1 MPSPQSTLI
10 TSFDMPTPAEGKRF
24 TEEEFI
30 LKLADAIDYWM
41 QYRMEELMSLCYTLD
56 VDEAGV
62 AQAFHPTAPEPANL
76 GLARLLY
83 ARQCRRLE
91 TKQTIKSPPVDDADA
106 W

>member
-1 MPSPQSTLI
+1 MHDVRASLSE
-10 TSFDMPTPAEGKRF
+10 SFALPALREGKTY
-24 TEEEFI
+24 TEAEFI
-30 LKLADAIDYWM
+30 QALADAIDYWM

-62 AQAFHPTAPEPANL
+62 ALAFDPRAPEPANL

-83 ARQCRRLE
+83 ARQLRRLE
-91 TKQTIKSPPVDDADA
+91 TKRTIKSPPVDDADA